1 MPSKNRFQRGTEIF
15 FSEMKTVN
23 IMLSIKP
30 NIRISIGYKDN
41 FCQVFGINQIFFK
54 TWIKQVSIFFFE
66 KSWFL
71 NQNPIRFRVGVG
83 RRVFFSI
90 RVPDTGLCI
99 QYFFYKVINGLNHV
113 IETNRK
119 RPSESQLIF
128 YVLVITITSLTE
140 TRTRIRSLI

>member
-15 FSEMKTVN
+15 YSEMKTVN
-23 IMLSIKP
+23 IMLSIEP

-54 TWIKQVSIFFFE
+54 TWIKQVSIFFRKKLVFKPE
-66 KSWFL
+66 PD
-71 NQNPIRFRVGVG
+71 PISGWSRASG
-83 RRVFFSI
+83 FFSF
-90 RVPDTGLCI
+90 RVPDADLCI